1 MATVEE
7 LLQMTNMLQGQQHA
21 LNQEI
26 LRLTAENLQCRNA
39 GNLQY
44 SLEWPRKTTGFLI
57 AAYGSALRP
66 VLE

>member
-44 SLEWPRKTTGFLI
+44 SLEWPRKTQ
-57 AAYGSALRP
+57 GS
-66 VLE
+66 